1 MHDPS
6 PTPRDGVES
15 LPPVPAGGIVRRWG
29 IRYRELV
36 ALGEPPGRNRMD
48 VLREAKSRIAAPPGH
63 WRIG

>member
-6 PTPRDGVES
+6 PTPRDVES
-15 LPPVPAGGIVRRWG
+15 RPPVPAGGIVRRWA

-36 ALGEPPGRNRMD
+36 ALGEPPGRNRHMD
-48 VLREAKSRIAAPPGH
+48 VLRDAKSRIAAPPGH